1 MHTSAEHISLFYR
14 SQHFDFKCRLG
25 CNPVENTLAYY
36 TELLPYLVSISPTLT
51 KFGWK
56 CLSVPNTL
64 AYFSLTSNVRLSKN
78 LVTNALAYYA
88 KA

>member
-1 MHTSAEHISLFYR
+1 MYTSVEHISLFYR
-14 SQHFDFKCRLG
+14 SQH
-25 CNPVENTLAYY
+25 A
-36 TELLPYLVSISPTLT
+36 
-51 KFGWK
+51 
-56 CLSVPNTL
+56 VPNTL